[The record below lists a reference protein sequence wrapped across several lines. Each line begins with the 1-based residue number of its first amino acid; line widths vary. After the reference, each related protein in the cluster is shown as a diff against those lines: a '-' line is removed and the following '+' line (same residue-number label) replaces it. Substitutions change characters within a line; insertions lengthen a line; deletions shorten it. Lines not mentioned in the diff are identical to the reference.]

1 MEKKHFFFAHL
12 VLRMFQSFKK
22 DQFQVDFALPGQ
34 TFMRW
39 RPKGLICHNTLQS
52 VQIELEKFFLFTIC
66 DLLSIFYFM
75 KNIELLVNFWSLFCK
90 IL

>member
-1 MEKKHFFFAHL
+1 M
-12 VLRMFQSFKK
+12 SF
-22 DQFQVDFALPGQ
+22 LPTEVKVYYIEG

-39 RPKGLICHNTLQS
+39 GPKGLICHNTLQS
-52 VQIELEKFFLFTIC
+52 VQIELEKIFYLQC
-66 DLLSIFYFM
+66 DLLSISYFM